1 MINVVLYE
9 PEIPQNTGNIMRTC
23 MAANCHLHLIEPLG
37 FSMDEKHLRRSGM
50 DYRKVCDYTIYPNWE
65 DFKNKKGI
73 IEMKDVILYI
83 LIFFNI
89 MVSVEIYNEITL
101 HSRLNYEALVCLED
115 PDCNLELD

>member
-1 MINVVLYE
+1 
-9 PEIPQNTGNIMRTC
+9 
-23 MAANCHLHLIEPLG
+23 
-37 FSMDEKHLRRSGM
+37 MDKKELSS
-50 DYRKVCDYTIYPNWE
+50 N
-65 DFKNKKGI
+65 KNKKGI

-115 PDCNLELD
+115 PYCTLELD